1 MIDEPFCISTTPHLS
16 PWASRRNKSPYSLPF
31 QCLFVTTSPARC
43 LCTSKSHDC
52 ALLSRHTTERIKV
65 DGSILPF
72 VFFVSGNFTPPQIVA
87 SPTPYHPILHKTTV
101 LTSPSVYR
109 PRPAKPDCNGSNPK
123 PPTPQTNLPHPPP
136 RNPPPNLRAPPR
148 PPPPAPLRP
157 GRLPR
162 PLFTHH
168 PPNNPRGPRPQAPP
182 PPPNNNNPKPPSK
195 PPHHRIHPQILLTS
209 LQTYTESLPIL
220 YTQNIFHAD
229 PHLLTS
235 LPRLRPWYPPLTT
248 PPPIPITRWYLPVRL
263 DAPDPLP
270 REVLASAFSGAR
282 ELVLDLWVGGYFL
295 FGGGGMRG
303 CRGFE
308 EGVRGVGE
316 VRVWGAL
323 GEGEGDGGGYVGWLK
338 GRMMGEEGEGDGE
351 DGYEGGGGGYVP
363 PGWVEGY
370 AEGEGVMV

>member
-1 MIDEPFCISTTPHLS
+1 MAPVP
-16 PWASRRNKSPYSLPF
+16 N
-31 QCLFVTTSPARC
+31 
-43 LCTSKSHDC
+43 
-52 ALLSRHTTERIKV
+52 
-65 DGSILPF
+65 
-72 VFFVSGNFTPPQIVA
+72 PQ
-87 SPTPYHPILHKTTV
+87 P
-101 LTSPSVYR
+101 
-109 PRPAKPDCNGSNPK
+109 PK
-123 PPTPQTNLPHPPP
+123 PTFLTLPLEIRH
-136 RNPPPNLRAPPR
+136 LIYEHLLVLPR
-148 PPPPAPLRP
+148 PPLSGPGAFLALSSPTTHLITPADLVPK
-157 GRLPR
+157 
-162 PLFTHH
+162 
-168 PPNNPRGPRPQAPP
+168 PP
-182 PPPNNNNPKPPSK
+182 PPPNNNNNNPPKPPSK
-195 PPHHRIHPQILLTS
+195 PPYHRIHPQILLTS

-323 GEGEGDGGGYVGWLK
+323 GEGEGDGGGYVEWLR